1 MSSLGNQIILTE
13 EDVPGAKLLKPAV
26 DCSVIELK
34 RWLECHGEKRTGK
47 KRDLIQRVEGCLSI
61 QKKVDLKVD
70 GGKWYAMKASKL
82 NLNTQGALQDESSQA
97 LCTDWKMFPSQDI
110 PAMYNYGHLYHY
122 LVESLQNEFLDLADE
137 DKSDSEGSGTESS
150 GTATAKP
157 LKKGRNLLKSGFV
170 ENIQDNGNSKDYFA
184 RAHVHHSM
192 RKEYPLSVQV
202 KISKGSGF
210 VQHASCNC
218 IARSLGRCA
227 HVDALLLFINDYSSE
242 HGHMVQVPKTSEPC
256 SWNRGK
262 KRQKNP
268 KPLHEAEYKPSE
280 VPKKTKLYNWD
291 PRPAKYHGKV
301 DEVLQNTFVT
311 NLQSYS
317 AGVGEIS
324 MWETVLAIKY
334 SDFDLEDADLS
345 ILRLLVRKFKENL
358 QEQSDKLCGEHES
371 SCQVPG
377 TEDQSKSE
385 TWFAERWPRVTASK
399 CHYLVSLWNAV
410 LAFKVEAKQRCFK
423 FLYERLWFKQNI
435 CTADMKYGIDAEPAA
450 RDAYVKATDNTVTET
465 GLWINKMYP
474 HLGASPD
481 GLVVDKESGTA
492 GILEIKCLKLLK
504 TRTVEEVISGWKD
517 CTIPKETLQR
527 QCFKLE
533 SDGLIHLKRSHGY
546 YFQIQLQLLVTG
558 GHFCDF
564 VLFPQKG
571 PPSIERFYPES
582 GIQMQIIKATS
593 EFWEKVLVPEYFLM
607 KVPRGL
613 LPVILD

>member
-34 RWLECHGEKRTGK
+34 RCLECHGEKRTGK

-61 QKKVDLKVD
+61 QKKVVLKVD

-137 DKSDSEGSGTESS
+137 DKSDSEGSGTE
-150 GTATAKP
+150 
-157 LKKGRNLLKSGFV
+157 N
-170 ENIQDNGNSKDYFA
+170 
-184 RAHVHHSM
+184 
-192 RKEYPLSVQV
+192 
-202 KISKGSGF
+202 
-210 VQHASCNC
+210 
-218 IARSLGRCA
+218 
-227 HVDALLLFINDYSSE
+227 
-242 HGHMVQVPKTSEPC
+242 
-256 SWNRGK
+256 
-262 KRQKNP
+262 
-268 KPLHEAEYKPSE
+268 
-280 VPKKTKLYNWD
+280 
-291 PRPAKYHGKV
+291 
-301 DEVLQNTFVT
+301 
-311 NLQSYS
+311 
-317 AGVGEIS
+317 
-324 MWETVLAIKY
+324 
-334 SDFDLEDADLS
+334 ADLS

-564 VLFPQKG
+564 VLFSQKG